1 MKLLE
6 KGDAPLAPRARTEAI
21 AQLRSNDGL
30 FTIHEMN
37 ELAQRDPLAEA
48 DVVIRFHCDQ
58 APTVLIGQDEVA
70 PVESGPLPRWVS
82 RGQ

>member
-6 KGDAPLAPRARTEAI
+6 KGDAPLAPRACTETF

-37 ELAQRDPLAEA
+37 ELVQRDPVAKA
-48 DVVIRFHCDQ
+48 DMVIWFH
-58 APTVLIGQDEVA
+58 
-70 PVESGPLPRWVS
+70 
-82 RGQ
+82 